1 MGSNIGFFVLGII
14 IGELVALA
22 VIALTSKNHVSE
34 ERE

>member
-14 IGELVALA
+14 IGELVTLA
-22 VIALTSKNHVSE
+22 AIAITSKNHVSE